1 MSIRRKF
8 LTLLSLLM
16 ICMVL
21 LSVSNNLMLKKSMD
35 KSWELVDE
43 HFQPALDEKV
53 PHLNKIHQ
61 CMGYLLSADKEAFVA
76 MMSLQNVAKAGDE
89 ELLKNAIREN
99 QDSILRMLE
108 LIELVA
114 QEVPNEHSFSLEK
127 FYHRYNAWIEL
138 NKKVTLLSDKIWSD
152 YSSNK
157 EDYDKVEELFNETRE
172 QINVLADS
180 MQLRYQSN
188 SDSAV
193 LANIAKQLYESR
205 LPDQIQADKVE
216 LLFQELRG
224 KINQLA
230 DSMQAR
236 MDGGDHGSSSLGD
249 SVAYVLNADRDT
261 YQVMYAEHKV
271 QSVLKEDQVNFYR
284 GEAESNLKQIR
295 ERLDWASDDYTD
307 EETILY
313 KDIQNLLEQWALIS
327 ETMFERIDKI
337 IRDLSD
343 RENYLVLAMDSFKL
357 LREVIEESIVEFDHL
372 VNQHLD
378 EFDQTDSQIQ
388 MQIADLESR
397 MRFHQK
403 MFFGMMLL
411 TIFIFVAAFL
421 LQRRL
426 VTNLIALSDYFR
438 TVGVDQLQK
447 PFVFPGRDSGKRYN
461 DELDLLQSNLNR
473 MRERLNEAI
482 LGQKHEE
489 EMRLLY
495 ERIISSAKEPMIYFD
510 HNCIYR
516 AANDE
521 VLRRNGISRK
531 ELIGKSIEDVM
542 GHYKYKHFFKPRME
556 ECLKGKEVHFEG
568 WVDYR
573 ATGAAWMYM
582 SFYPYYESDGTV
594 GGVMYVGS
602 DLTELKRA
610 QEKQSESEKR
620 YSCLFNNQYAP
631 MLLIDPEEMT
641 IVDANP
647 AAENFYGYTKSELL
661 AIDYRYISK
670 RKPEDLKAIIERS
683 FKNEMNTYESVHILK
698 DRRLRDVLINIVP
711 VYLKDRSY
719 YYAIIQDITE
729 QKRWEEAILEA
740 RDQAEVANKA
750 KDEFLAVMSHEL
762 RTPLNP
768 ILGFSSMLM
777 DEVDS
782 PEMREYLTMIRHS
795 SEHLLGIIDS
805 ILKFSKLNRGDLMS
819 KSEPFRI
826 MELVDEVYGK
836 YNNAENGN
844 KLTVTN
850 GGKYDCEPISADSCY
865 YGVSREIYSIL
876 EQLVSNAVRFTENGE
891 ISLFVGIK
899 KSDSSRGLLTIEVSD
914 TGIGMSKDQLDLI
927 FNPFV
932 QADSSMTRS
941 FGGIGLGLSICRK
954 LLDLMGGVIEVESEL
969 HKGSCFK
976 VFIPLDEAGND
987 ALCQDSDDVVVV
999 DIGEYDV
1006 LVVEDN
1012 HDNLVFMEEILK
1024 ELGGHVDTLTNGV
1037 DVKEQVEASHYDII
1051 FMDLNLPGRNGMEC
1065 ARDIREHYG
1074 LSDLPIIGFT
1084 AYEVEKLQ
1092 AMEESHLFNEVL
1104 EKPLLP
1110 QHIKRCLSKYL

>member
-1 MSIRRKF
+1 MV
-8 LTLLSLLM
+8 
-16 ICMVL
+16 CMVL

-35 KSWELVDE
+35 KSWELVND
-43 HFQPALDEKV
+43 HLHPVLDEKV

-99 QDSILRMLE
+99 QDSILRMLA

-114 QEVPNEHSFSLEK
+114 QEVPYEHQLSLDE
-127 FYHRYNAWIEL
+127 FYKRYNAWLEL
-138 NKKVTLLSDKIWSD
+138 NEKVTLLSDKIWSD
-152 YSSNK
+152 YRSNK
-157 EDYDKVEELFNETRE
+157 EDYERVVALFKETRA
-172 QINVLADS
+172 QINALADS
-180 MQLRYQSN
+180 MQFRYQSN
-188 SDSAV
+188 SESSI
-193 LANIAKQLYESR
+193 LSNIAKQLYESR
-205 LPDQIQADKVE
+205 LPEEIQANKVE
-216 LLFQELRG
+216 DLFKELRG

-236 MDGGDHGSSSLGD
+236 MDGGLYSSSLGD

-271 QSVLKEDQVNFYR
+271 QSVLKEDEVTFYR

-307 EETILY
+307 EEKVLY
-313 KDIQNLLEQWALIS
+313 HDIQKLLEQWNLIS
-327 ETMFERIDKI
+327 QTMFERVDKI
-337 IRDLSD
+337 VLDLSD

-378 EFDQTDSQIQ
+378 EFDETGSQVGI
-388 MQIADLESR
+388 QIAELEHR
-397 MRFHQK
+397 MRKHQN
-403 MFFGMMLL
+403 MFLAMMLL
-411 TIFIFVAAFL
+411 TILVFIAAFI

-426 VTNLIALSDYFR
+426 VTNLVALSDYFR

-447 PFVFPGRDSGKRYN
+447 PFIFPGRDAGKRYN

-510 HNCIYR
+510 RDCIYR

-531 ELIGKSIEDVM
+531 ELIGKSVEDVM
-542 GHYKYKHFFKPRME
+542 GHYKYKHFFKPKLN

-582 SFYPYYESDGTV
+582 SFYPYYESDGSV

-602 DLTELKRA
+602 DLTDLKRA
-610 QEKQSESEKR
+610 QERQSESEKR

-647 AAENFYGYTKSELL
+647 AAENFYGYTRKELFAL
-661 AIDYRYISK
+661 DYQYISK
-670 RKPEDLKAIIERS
+670 RKPEDLKVIIERS
-683 FKNEMNTYESVHILK
+683 FKNEMNAYESVHILK
-698 DRRLRDVLINIVP
+698 DRSLKDVLINIVP
-711 VYLKDRSY
+711 VYFKDRNY

-729 QKRWEEAILEA
+729 QKRWEDAILEA

-750 KDEFLAVMSHEL
+750 KDEFLSVMSHEL

-805 ILKFSKLNRGDLMS
+805 ILKFSKLNRGDLMA
-819 KSEPFRI
+819 KAEPFRV
-826 MELVDEVYGK
+826 MELVDEVYENYK
-836 YNNAENGN
+836 NNEKGN

-850 GGKYDCEPISADSCY
+850 GGKYDCEPLNVDSCY
-865 YGVSREIYSIL
+865 YGVAREIYSIF

-899 KSDSSRGLLTIEVSD
+899 KSDSKKGLLTVEVKD
-914 TGIGMSKDQLDLI
+914 TGIGMSEDQLDLI

-941 FGGIGLGLSICRK
+941 FGGIGLGLAICRK

-969 HKGSCFK
+969 NKGSCFK
-976 VFIPLDEAGND
+976 VFIPLNESDE
-987 ALCQDSDDVVVV
+987 DDLDQVSHD
-999 DIGEYDV
+999 DILTDFGEFDV
-1006 LVVEDN
+1006 LIVEDN
-1012 HDNLVFMEEILK
+1012 RDNLLFMEEVLK
-1024 ELGGHVDTLTNGV
+1024 ELGGQVDTLTTGLN
-1037 DVKEQVEASHYDII
+1037 VKEKVEASHYDIV
-1051 FMDLNLPGRNGMEC
+1051 FMDLNLPGRNGMES
-1065 ARDIREHYG
+1065 ARDIREHYD

-1084 AYEVEKLQ
+1084 AYEVEKLH
-1092 AMEESHLFNEVL
+1092 AMEDSRLFNEVL